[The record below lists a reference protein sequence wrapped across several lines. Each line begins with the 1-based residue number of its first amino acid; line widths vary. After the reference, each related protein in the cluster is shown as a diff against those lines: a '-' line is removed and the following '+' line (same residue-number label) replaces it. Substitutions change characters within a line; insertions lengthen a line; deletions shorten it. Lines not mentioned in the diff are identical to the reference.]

1 MGVGPNPCGLRLITF
16 FEDPES
22 LNWIKMNT
30 YQKIVVL
37 LMVMTGTLN
46 TISAGLQ
53 IAKQAKGID
62 GEFNYFEHPFVQ
74 TLFMMLGECLCMVA
88 YLIVKYVVYKD
99 TPEVIDGP
107 DAKPMN
113 PLVLWPAAFLD
124 IFATGLGYLGLIL
137 MANPGFFQ
145 MLRCTPI
152 IWCGLLSIPFLGQRL
167 KAHNWIGILVL
178 SGGLVIKAI
187 PDAVKPFVE
196 YTVNG
201 TDVHP
206 NSLETILP
214 EDPHGWEWCNAR
226 LEAPESYIPL
236 MKKLQLTP
244 EKEEEM
250 SAAVRLLVGI
260 AL

>member
-1 MGVGPNPCGLRLITF
+1 MERLEMFVSKRRLKLMLSIF
-16 FEDPES
+16 
-22 LNWIKMNT
+22 
-30 YQKIVVL
+30 YQWK
-37 LMVMTGTLN
+37 
-46 TISAGLQ
+46 
-53 IAKQAKGID
+53 
-62 GEFNYFEHPFVQ
+62 
-74 TLFMMLGECLCMVA
+74 MLGECLCMGA
-88 YLIVKYVVYKD
+88 YLILRYVVYKD

-124 IFATGLGYLGLIL
+124 IIATGLGYLGLIF

-206 NSLETILP
+206 NDLESILP
-214 EDPHGWEWCNAR
+214 EDPHGWEWCNGR
-226 LEAPESYIPL
+226 LTHGRLPLIPNPAP
-236 MKKLQLTP
+236 LTP

-260 AL
+260 ALVVVAE